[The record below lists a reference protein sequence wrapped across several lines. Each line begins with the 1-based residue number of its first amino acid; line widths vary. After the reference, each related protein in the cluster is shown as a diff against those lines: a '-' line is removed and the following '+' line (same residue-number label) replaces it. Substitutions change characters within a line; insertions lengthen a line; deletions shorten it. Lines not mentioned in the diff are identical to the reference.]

1 MQSPISYRRKSKRIA
16 PIKHHRERLHR
27 HFFARITR
35 ITHGV
40 FVNDLI
46 LGRNER
52 VLIRIDGFR
61 RPKISF
67 SPRKGSP
74 KKNRKRALSSDSVS
88 LTLNVL
94 KYVVA
99 FFGPFWRKPRVNMF
113 LVPCLRPLLRALW
126 LPMFVYVLFQVRFY
140 GACGCEN
147 FFCCVCCVKTCS
159 SCF

>member
-1 MQSPISYRRKSKRIA
+1 MSRRTARAEGRVREFFLAMGKNPTKWMQSPFSCRRKSKRIA
-16 PIKHHRERLHR
+16 PIKHHRERLNR
-27 HFFARITR
+27 RFFARITR
-35 ITHGV
+35 IIHGV

-52 VLIRIDGFR
+52 VLIRIDRFR
-61 RPKISF
+61 RPKIFRS
-67 SPRKGSP
+67 SRKGSQ
-74 KKNRKRALSSDSVS
+74 KNRKRALSSDSVS

-126 LPMFVYVLFQVRFY
+126 LPMFVYVLFQ
-140 GACGCEN
+140 
-147 FFCCVCCVKTCS
+147 
-159 SCF
+159 